1 MNVRFNTGPVED
13 IVISITIIMIM
24 KELDKVEKE
33 FPSTYLSFLIKIFEN
48 LYNKY

>member
-13 IVISITIIMIM
+13 IVISIIIMIM

>member
-13 IVISITIIMIM
+13 IVISITIMIM
-24 KELDKVEKE
+24 KELDKFEKE